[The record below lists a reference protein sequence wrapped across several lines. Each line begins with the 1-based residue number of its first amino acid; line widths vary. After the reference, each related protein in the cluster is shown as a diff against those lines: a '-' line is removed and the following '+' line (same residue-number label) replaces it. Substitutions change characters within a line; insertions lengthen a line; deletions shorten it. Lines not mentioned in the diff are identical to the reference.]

1 MLKSPIY
8 SVFSAE
14 SEEKVVILHIVRC
27 LYRITIM
34 EESKTQYIE
43 SSLAAFRAI
52 KTIIS
57 LKGTYPRNFS
67 TGFWDEDDYSDT
79 MS

>member
-1 MLKSPIY
+1 
-8 SVFSAE
+8 
-14 SEEKVVILHIVRC
+14 
-27 LYRITIM
+27 M